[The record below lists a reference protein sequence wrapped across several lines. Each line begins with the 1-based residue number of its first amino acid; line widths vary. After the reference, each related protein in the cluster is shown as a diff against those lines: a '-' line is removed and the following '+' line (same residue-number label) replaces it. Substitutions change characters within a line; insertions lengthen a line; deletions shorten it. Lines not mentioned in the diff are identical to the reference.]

1 MFDLA
6 TNPTG
11 LILAVATSLS
21 LSAQWPAYVPPSM
34 PKTADGKPDL
44 TGPAPRTAGGK
55 VDLSGVWVVQGFGG
69 GGRGRGQQGPPP
81 PPPEGPPRAN
91 FGNIGAGFK
100 DGLPFTPW
108 AAELKKQRQATNSK
122 DNPDALCLPM
132 GFMPF
137 HTHPQPRKMIQTPG
151 LREVQTTVSA
161 TVSSRRDR

>member
-1 MFDLA
+1 MKAFVVA
-6 TNPTG
+6 TG
-11 LILAVATSLS
+11 LILAVAIISPAI
-21 LSAQWPAYVPPSM
+21 SAQWPAYPTPAT
-34 PKTADGKPDL
+34 PKSADGRVNVTAPTPRTPDGKPDL
-44 TGPAPRTAGGK
+44 
-55 VDLSGVWVVQGFGG
+55 SGLWENRGFG
-69 GGRGRGQQGPPP
+69 GGRGRGQQPPA